1 MTQVKC
7 SNLVECFLK
16 DSLILN
22 IVGHMEN
29 KKNNS
34 KTLQSTVGYTVMKNA
49 GQRSLPRLG
58 SLDSVNVTF
67 SPKKNPTCGISW
79 LVK

>member
-1 MTQVKC
+1 
-7 SNLVECFLK
+7 
-16 DSLILN
+16 
-22 IVGHMEN
+22 
-29 KKNNS
+29 
-34 KTLQSTVGYTVMKNA
+34 MKNA

-58 SLDSVNVTF
+58 SKDSFNVAF